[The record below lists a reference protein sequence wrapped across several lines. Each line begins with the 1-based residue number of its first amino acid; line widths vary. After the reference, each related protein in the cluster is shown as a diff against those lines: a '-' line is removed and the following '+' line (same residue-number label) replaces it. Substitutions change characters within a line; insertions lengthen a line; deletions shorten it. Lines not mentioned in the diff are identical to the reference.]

1 MGLVVVFAAVWC
13 HSDDSGGAADFTSAT
28 VGSGERVAKE
38 EDFKDTE
45 DVGISTRFAHK
56 LIRYEKPK
64 RTRGM
69 FKPAK

>member
-1 MGLVVVFAAVWC
+1 MGFVVVFAAVWC

-56 LIRYEKPK
+56 IEKPK
-64 RTRGM
+64 RTLERGM